1 MTSETS
7 VAEDEVARFTA
18 MADQWWDPTGDFAP
32 LHKINPIRL
41 EFIRDHL
48 CGLAGT
54 DPLSATPLKGLRIL
68 DIGCGGGLLCEP
80 LTRLGA
86 TVMGIDAGDKNINI
100 AANHAERMG
109 LDITYR
115 NMSPEE
121 AVAESLQFD
130 VVLNMEVIEHV
141 ADTSLFME
149 ACGALVKPGG
159 AMVGATLN
167 RTLKSLAFA
176 KIGAEYVLRWLPAG
190 THDWRAFVKPSEFS
204 ALLRYEGF
212 TVKDL
217 KGLSYNPL
225 FDEWTL
231 GRDLGVNYLIFAVK
245 SDAL

>member
-54 DPLSATPLKGLRIL
+54 DPLSATPLNGLRIL

-86 TVMGIDAGDKNINI
+86 TV
-100 AANHAERMG
+100 MG